1 MCSSFEDVEAG
12 LQEYRGRAQFT
23 KVVVGSWICWGV
35 YQQNWQWWRKHGFPK
50 KAAPKW
56 EVAAKWNHRKRNTFH
71 SMNKSSETL
80 TYPSLRAKGNTN
92 PPRHRSTWKQI
103 SELKA
108 NSPSSCKRNWQ
119 HESKTPIRD
128 TDRQMENKVTYL
140 NRVNDAMWK
149 PRSRS
154 NNLKIQQLQVHW
166 TFQHRTKIGNGI
178 TKTLE
183 SG

>member
-1 MCSSFEDVEAG
+1 M
-12 LQEYRGRAQFT
+12 L
-23 KVVVGSWICWGV
+23 K
-35 YQQNWQWWRKHGFPK
+35 QNC
-50 KAAPKW
+50 
-56 EVAAKWNHRKRNTFH
+56 RNTEGEHNSLRLSLDRGFAEGFTSRTDNDGENMVSQKRQHQNGKWLQYSIIGKETPFH

-119 HESKTPIRD
+119 HEGKTPIRD
-128 TDRQMENKVTYL
+128 TDRQTENKVTYL